1 MRRGTAAGNLHMHG
15 ALGRPYDR
23 PSTVH
28 AALKYSTTLLS
39 PYAPLL
45 VATYPYPFTRVV
57 ILRCDV
63 T

>member
-1 MRRGTAAGNLHMHG
+1 MCMVR
-15 ALGRPYDR
+15 LGRPYDR

-45 VATYPYPFTRVV
+45 VATYPYPFTHVV
-57 ILRCDV
+57 ILRRDV